1 MRPACRTGLGESRND
16 RFTGKAA
23 PRSGTAITPA
33 HGDTNQI
40 CRDRLPALAGEN
52 RMAMIHVL
60 NE

>member
-1 MRPACRTGLGESRND
+1 MRPPCRTGLGESRQD
-16 RFTGKAA
+16 RLTGKTT
-23 PRSGTAITPA
+23 PGSGTATTPA